1 MDGKRAG
8 DGEPLRMSPMIGR
21 AIGVIVLCLL
31 VGLFLTHLGIA
42 ARGIL
47 TDTWHTILSVGR
59 LVGDLLMWAVPYILL
74 GAVVVLPLV
83 LVGYL
88 VKRGVRR

>member
-1 MDGKRAG
+1 
-8 DGEPLRMSPMIGR
+8 MSPMIGR

-31 VGLFLTHLGIA
+31 VGLLLTHLGIA

-59 LVGDLLMWAVPYILL
+59 LMGDLVEWAVPYTLL
-74 GAVVVLPLV
+74 GAVVVVPLLLIG
-83 LVGYL
+83 LVAKHTGR
-88 VKRGVRR
+88 K

>member
-1 MDGKRAG
+1 M
-8 DGEPLRMSPMIGR
+8 
-21 AIGVIVLCLL
+21 

-59 LVGDLLMWAVPYILL
+59 LVGDVVLWAVPYIVL
-74 GAVVVLPLV
+74 GAVVVVPLLILG
-83 LVGYL
+83 LVA
-88 VKRGVRR
+88 KRGPWR

>member
-1 MDGKRAG
+1 MT
-8 DGEPLRMSPMIGR
+8 PMIGR
-21 AIGVIVLCLL
+21 AIGVLVLCLL

-59 LVGDLLMWAVPYILL
+59 LIGDLVMWAVPYILL
-74 GAVVVLPLV
+74 GAVVVVPLLIIG
-83 LVGYL
+83 LVA
-88 VKRGVRR
+88 RRRPWW

>member
-1 MDGKRAG
+1 
-8 DGEPLRMSPMIGR
+8 MSPMIGR
-21 AIGVIVLCLL
+21 AIGIIVLCLL
-31 VGLFLTHLGIA
+31 VGLLLTHLGIA

>member
-1 MDGKRAG
+1 
-8 DGEPLRMSPMIGR
+8 MSPIIGRMIG
-21 AIGVIVLCLL
+21 VLVLCLL

-59 LVGDLLMWAVPYILL
+59 LVGDLVMWAVPYMLL
-74 GAVVVLPLV
+74 GAVVVVPLMIIG
-83 LVGYL
+83 LIA
-88 VKRGVRR
+88 KRGLRR